1 MGLALK
7 KNLSLIATIVVILLV
22 GVVGFYFL
30 RLKQG
35 PYQVVDFDNLTY
47 KWGIGDTLANV
58 YDAKTGNYQYLN
70 AKDSLVKTNVKL
82 RSNNIIYIHNKLNEI
97 GFWNMPSVIKNK
109 SGVSNE
115 VLRYEFELVY
125 GKNRKKVI
133 YYTDYDENQELRVK
147 AKEVQQLISQTI
159 EEVENRF
166 TH

>member
-1 MGLALK
+1 MAIALK

-22 GVVGFYFL
+22 AIVGYYFL

-47 KWGIGDTLANV
+47 KWGTGDTLENV

-70 AKDSLVKTNVKL
+70 AKDSLIKTNVKL

-97 GFWNMPSVIKNK
+97 GFWSLPAVIKNK
-109 SGVSNE
+109 SAASNS

-125 GKNRKKVI
+125 GKNRKTVI
-133 YYTDYDENQELRVK
+133 YYTDYDENQEFKAK

-159 EEVENRF
+159 EEVESRF
-166 TH
+166 TR